1 MKQQQIRCQE
11 QFLRHIW
18 HHLLPVYEPVL
29 SVSECHGE
37 RGESDETDGQLG
49 AARQMRVRIR
59 NPHEGLGRLNPQ
71 RSWLKSHATRDPELP
86 TDRGAQIRN

>member
-18 HHLLPVYEPVL
+18 HHLLPVYEPVM

-37 RGESDETDGQLG
+37 RGESDKTDGQLG

-59 NPHEGLGRLNPQ
+59 NPHEGLGRLNPENIAQ
-71 RSWLKSHATRDPELP
+71 EHATLDPELP
-86 TDRGAQIRN
+86 TDRGAQIRH